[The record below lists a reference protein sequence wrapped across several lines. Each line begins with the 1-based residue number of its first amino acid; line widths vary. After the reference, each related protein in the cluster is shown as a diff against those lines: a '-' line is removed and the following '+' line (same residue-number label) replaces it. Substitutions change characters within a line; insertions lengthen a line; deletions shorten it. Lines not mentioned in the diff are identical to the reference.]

1 MVTVITPI
9 AKKRYALEE
18 YFEMEEKALFK
29 NEFFKGKITKM
40 PGGTLSHNRI
50 KGNFYHCL
58 RLIRTIN
65 KLKIEVLDSD
75 QKVYISTYEKVVYP
89 DMSVIDG
96 KPISYDSKK
105 HAIVNPILLVEVLSK
120 STASYDRNLKFTQYQ
135 SIPTFVEYVL
145 VEQDFPIVEVRTKK
159 GDDWM
164 TKIYIGLDKTL
175 KLHSLDCEISMADI
189 YENVEDLGDPMEE
202 VEEKD

>member
-1 MVTVITPI
+1 
-9 AKKRYALEE
+9 
-18 YFEMEEKALFK
+18 
-29 NEFFKGKITKM
+29 
-40 PGGTLSHNRI
+40 
-50 KGNFYHCL
+50 
-58 RLIRTIN
+58 
-65 KLKIEVLDSD
+65 
-75 QKVYISTYEKVVYP
+75 
-89 DMSVIDG
+89 MSVIDG